1 MPHMKLIRPLSTRG
15 LLAIHQELQA
25 RYGGHSREVDTT
37 KLELALLRAVKFAAD
52 GKRDMRAR
60 LAAGYAWALLKV
72 RPFAEGNERTA
83 LAAMV
88 VCLEMSRL
96 EWKCGEVEET
106 AMVLRA
112 AAGHMKEK
120 EWEAWV
126 VGKVGKLT

>member
-1 MPHMKLIRPLSTRG
+1 
-15 LLAIHQELQA
+15 
-25 RYGGHSREVDTT
+25 V
-37 KLELALLRAVKFAAD
+37 
-52 GKRDMRAR
+52 
-60 LAAGYAWALLKV
+60 
-72 RPFAEGNERTA
+72 A

-96 EWKCGEVEET
+96 GWKCGEVEET

-126 VGKVGKLT
+126 VGNVGSSRQ

>member
-1 MPHMKLIRPLSTRG
+1 MTPVRMGQLDMRG
-15 LLAIHQELQA
+15 VLAIHQELQA
-25 RYGGHSREVDTT
+25 RYGGHSREVDMA
-37 KLELALLRAVKFAAD
+37 KLEVALLRAVKFAAD
-52 GKRDMRAR
+52 GKKDMRAR
-60 LAAGYAWALLKV
+60 VAAGYAWALLKG
-72 RPFAEGNERTA
+72 RPFAEGNEPVA

-96 EWKCGEVEET
+96 GWKCGEVEET

-126 VGKVGKLT
+126 VGKVGKK

>member
-1 MPHMKLIRPLSTRG
+1 MASL
-15 LLAIHQELQA
+15 
-25 RYGGHSREVDTT
+25 V
-37 KLELALLRAVKFAAD
+37 AD
-52 GKRDMRAR
+52 VEISH
-60 LAAGYAWALLKV
+60 LT
-72 RPFAEGNERTA
+72 FAEGNERFA

-96 EWKCGEVEET
+96 GWKCGEVEET

-126 VGKVGKLT
+126 VGNVGSSRQ